1 MRKVLRKSCKR
12 LIFNLLCGDSR
23 IRTGDPLLA
32 KQVLYQLSYTPGYLF
47 GYKKKPGWRPAFR

>member
-1 MRKVLRKSCKR
+1 MTF
-12 LIFNLLCGDSR
+12 ICGDSR

-47 GYKKKPGWRPAFR
+47 GYKKSRAGVRLFGRPWQS